1 MCTVKKDNRLSHSA
15 GNCLLCTTLYKAS
28 VCKPNIN
35 FFFFKLR
42 SNISPVVT
50 QDRKL
55 EDICC
60 YFALF
65 IGLVLG
71 FVYPVCGLWLPRQL
85 GLMDAPSW
93 ITDSSKKDSRKKI
106 FVARGVK
113 KYWFLNFQHIG
124 KEKKKGRF
132 CWKIPSNPGI
142 DPFTLFFRLTTILL
156 NY

>member
-1 MCTVKKDNRLSHSA
+1 MREIACCAPHFTK
-15 GNCLLCTTLYKAS
+15 LLYVNQIST
-28 VCKPNIN
+28 
-35 FFFFKLR
+35 FFFKLR

-93 ITDSSKKDSRKKI
+93 ITDSSKKDSRKKNLCCTWCEKVLV
-106 FVARGVK
+106 FEFST
-113 KYWFLNFQHIG
+113 YW
-124 KEKKKGRF
+124 KRKKKREDF
-132 CWKIPSNPGI
+132 AEKSQV
-142 DPFTLFFRLTTILL
+142 TLV
-156 NY
+156 